1 MAGVE
6 GDDFRS
12 LLDDLVPS
20 SERPERLEP
29 PFPGSERLWGYADR
43 AVVRADRI
51 DASARLAQ
59 QLGPARPR
67 DRVSVS
73 LTERLVVG
81 SQRLLVL
88 VRRAE
93 DVPPEPPRIRV
104 MRIQLD
110 HAVETPDGPLRL
122 SRGEVC
128 ERLPLQGFL
137 GIRVD
142 PEGAVER
149 RLRLVELVSPAVGFS
164 GPHPE
169 LGIVGDEREDAAI
182 SFDIIGIEVHDL
194 HIGADRLRPLLQGD
208 MGVPFPLPEVFRL
221 RIDAQSGVVVS
232 EGVGRAL
239 LGEEDISLEAE
250 SSEVSAV
257 AGQGVRRRDLGG
269 LDPTDAEESRPNR
282 RIGLLKILDSRPGLL
297 RFEDLERLH
306 ERDRCAAVRVH
317 LESGETRLRE
327 SVRLVEHSSFSIE
340 ETLEEGHPY
349 HPIPRGAV
357 NPGPRRTSGR
367 HGKWMTYRYRQGPA
381 PWTIRRFVKAAP
393 L

>member
-51 DASARLAQ
+51 DAPARLAQ
-59 QLGPARPR
+59 QLGPAGPR
-67 DRVSVS
+67 GRVSVS
-73 LTERLVVG
+73 LTERLVIG

-88 VRRAE
+88 VRRPEDTPAE
-93 DVPPEPPRIRV
+93 RPRVRV
-104 MRIQLD
+104 VRVQLD
-110 HAVETPDGPLRL
+110 HAVETPDRPLCL

-128 ERLPLQGFL
+128 ERLPLQGFFGL
-137 GIRVD
+137 RVD

-149 RLRLVELVSPAVGFS
+149 RLRLVEFIPPAVGLS
-164 GPHPE
+164 RPHPE
-169 LGIVGDEREDAAI
+169 VGIVGDQREDAAI

-194 HIGADRLRPLLQGD
+194 HVRADRLWPLLQCD
-208 MGVPFPLPEVFRL
+208 MGVPFSFPEVVGL
-221 RIDAQSGVVVS
+221 RIDAQSGVVIT
-232 EGVGRAL
+232 ERIGRAL
-239 LGEEDISLEAE
+239 LREEDVSLEAE
-250 SSEVSAV
+250 GSQVSSV
-257 AGQGVRRRDLGG
+257 ASQGVRRRGLGG
-269 LDPTDAEESRPNR
+269 LDPTDPQKPRPDR
-282 RIGLLKILDSRPGLL
+282 RIGFLKILDSRPRLL
-297 RFEDLERLH
+297 RSEDLERLD

-317 LESGETRLRE
+317 LERRETGLRE
-327 SVRLVEHSSFSIE
+327 SVRFVEHSSFSVE

-357 NPGPRRTSGR
+357 NSGPRRTSGR
-367 HGKWMTYRYRQGPA
+367 HGKWMTYRYRQGPV
-381 PWTIRRFVKAAP
+381 P
-393 L
+393 